1 MKVSIFL
8 IIVLVGESVAFL
20 RDRCDRTKCF
30 DESPMK
36 ELYQVL
42 FMPSKDQLLRL
53 CPKILEYVACE
64 FDTIKICV
72 GQSLE
77 DLATSSNRSVASF
90 SSGLLGVRGLLRDV
104 CDEES
109 TLHKDYVAE
118 IDCYRRYVAFGSMLC
133 VDEARSVT
141 NDFMDTVENLI
152 DHDTGNVNDELQ
164 CLRAAYDLACRAN
177 ELKDFC
183 GVRAQKAFVN
193 IFRRMKGVLGEI
205 FCPNDGDF
213 THLRQKFLDT
223 MNLQANERNRIEE
236 IFDLF
241 ENRR

>member
-1 MKVSIFL
+1 MKVFISF
-8 IIVLVGESVAFL
+8 IIVLVGESMGFL
-20 RDRCDRTKCF
+20 RDRCDRTKCI
-30 DESPMK
+30 DESPMT

-53 CPKILEYVACE
+53 CPKILQYVTCE
-64 FDTIKICV
+64 FDTIRICV

-77 DLATSSNRSVASF
+77 DLSTSSNRKSP
-90 SSGLLGVRGLLRDV
+90 
-104 CDEES
+104 
-109 TLHKDYVAE
+109 LHKDYVAE
-118 IDCYRRYVAFGSMLC
+118 IDCYRRYVAFGSMMC

-152 DHDTGNVNDELQ
+152 EDGTGNVNDELQ
-164 CLRAAYDLACRAN
+164 CLKSAYDLACRAN

-205 FCPNDGDF
+205 FCPNGGDF
-213 THLRQKFLDT
+213 THLRQKFFDT
-223 MNLQANERNRIEE
+223 MNLQDNERNRIEE